1 MHPSLTSVRNFGFFA
16 LAFVVAVLSSVQQP
30 MAQEAQSASA
40 ASTKAFSQQELDEL
54 LAPIALYPD
63 ALLAQV
69 FMASTYP
76 MEIVEASRWSKANPN
91 LKGKA
96 LEDALQGQSWD
107 PAVKSIVAVPQVL
120 RMMDEKLEWTNKLGD
135 AFLAQQEEVME
146 TTQRLRAKAKEAGNL
161 ESSSEQTVKTE
172 GESGQTLVIIES
184 AEPETVYVPV
194 YNPTTI
200 YGTWWYS
207 YPPPYYYYP
216 PGYVARPGL
225 WFAAGVI
232 VGGAIWGNC
241 NWRRN
246 NVNINVNRYNSFN
259 RVNIKN
265 NNWKHNPEHRKGAA
279 YRDKATASKYGRG
292 GDRAA
297 IKSREQFRGRAEQGR
312 SELKSMDRGQL
323 NNQVRTA
330 DRAGKELSPLS
341 SGGMGSRAARM
352 DTPRSSGNTGSRAAR
367 MDTPHSSGNT
377 GSRAARMDTP
387 LSSGNTGSRAA
398 RMDTGSAGSRDRSS
412 GSRGG
417 GFSGVGSGASTRAAS
432 TRGSSSFG
440 SRGMGGRSRGGGGR
454 R

>member
-1 MHPSLTSVRNFGFFA
+1 MHYSLTLVRNFGFLA
-16 LAFVVAVLSSVQQP
+16 LAFVVAVLPSIQQP
-30 MAQEAQSASA
+30 MAQAAQSATA
-40 ASTKAFSQQELDEL
+40 DSTKTFSQQELDEL

-76 MEIVEASRWSKANPN
+76 MEVVEASRWAKANPN
-91 LKGKA
+91 LKGEE

-120 RMMDEKLEWTNKLGD
+120 TMMDEKLEWTQKLGD
-135 AFLAQQEEVME
+135 AFLAQQEDVME
-146 TTQRLRAKAKEAGNL
+146 TAQKLRTKAKEAGNL

-172 GESGQTLVIIES
+172 EESGQTVVIIES

-259 RVNIKN
+259 RVNVKN
-265 NNWKHNPEHRKGAA
+265 NNWNHNPKHRKGAA
-279 YRDKATASKYGRG
+279 YRDKATASKYGQR
-292 GDRAA
+292 GDRAST
-297 IKSREQFRGRAEQGR
+297 KSREQFRGRAEQGR
-312 SELKSMDRGQL
+312 SEMKSMDRGQL

-330 DRAGKELSPLS
+330 DRAGKELSSRSGGNSRAGTDNLS
-341 SGGMGSRAARM
+341 SRAGGNAGSR
-352 DTPRSSGNTGSRAAR
+352 P
-367 MDTPHSSGNT
+367 
-377 GSRAARMDTP
+377 
-387 LSSGNTGSRAA
+387 A
-398 RMDTGSAGSRDRSS
+398 RMDTGSAGSRNRSS
-412 GSRGG
+412 GSGSSGSRASSGSRG

-440 SRGMGGRSRGGGGR
+440 SRGMGRGSRGGGGR

>member
-1 MHPSLTSVRNFGFFA
+1 
-16 LAFVVAVLSSVQQP
+16 
-30 MAQEAQSASA
+30 
-40 ASTKAFSQQELDEL
+40 
-54 LAPIALYPD
+54 
-63 ALLAQV
+63 
-69 FMASTYP
+69 

-323 NNQVRTA
+323 NNQVWTA

-341 SGGMGSRAARM
+341 SGGM
-352 DTPRSSGNTGSRAAR
+352 
-367 MDTPHSSGNT
+367 

>member
-1 MHPSLTSVRNFGFFA
+1 MHPSLTPVRNLGFLV
-16 LAFVVAVLSSVQQP
+16 LAFVVTVLPSVQQP
-30 MAQEAQSASA
+30 MAQEAQSATA
-40 ASTKAFSQQELDEL
+40 AGTRAFSQQELDEL

-76 MEIVEASRWSKANPN
+76 MEVVEASRWAKANPN
-91 LKGKA
+91 LKGKD

-120 RMMDEKLEWTNKLGD
+120 TMMDEKLDWTQKLGD
-135 AFLAQQEEVME
+135 AFLAQQKEVME
-146 TTQRLRAKAKEAGNL
+146 TVQNLRAKAKEAGNL
-161 ESSSEQTVKTE
+161 QSTSEQTVKTE
-172 GESGQTLVIIES
+172 VEGSQTLVIIES
-184 AEPETVYVPV
+184 AEPEKVYVPV

-246 NVNINVNRYNSFN
+246 DININVNRYNSFN
-259 RVNIKN
+259 KVNIKN
-265 NNWKHNPEHRKGAA
+265 NSWKHNPNHRKGVA

-297 IKSREQFRGRAEQGR
+297 TKSREQFRGRADQGR
-312 SELKSMDRGQL
+312 SDLKGMDRAQL

-330 DRAGKELSPLS
+330 DRAGKELSPRSGGDSRATTGNLS
-341 SGGMGSRAARM
+341 SRTG
-352 DTPRSSGNTGSRAAR
+352 GNTGPRAA
-367 MDTPHSSGNT
+367 S
-377 GSRAARMDTP
+377 
-387 LSSGNTGSRAA
+387 
-398 RMDTGSAGSRDRSS
+398 MDTGSAGSRDLSSRSGGGS
-412 GSRGG
+412 GSRASTGSRGG

-440 SRGMGGRSRGGGGR
+440 SRGMGGGSRGGGGGR